1 MNARAEPFRLRAC
14 GRSDP
19 GCVREANEDAFYVSE
34 EQGLFIVSDGM
45 GGARAGSL
53 ASAMIVQALPLQV
66 LAERLVRDANAPDV
80 ALAAVAEGLIR
91 AIGFANDLLVEK

>member
-19 GCVREANEDAFYVSE
+19 GRVREANEDAFYVSE

-45 GGARAGSL
+45 GGERAGSL
-53 ASAMIVQALPLQV
+53 ASAMIVQTLPSQV
-66 LAERLVRDANAPDV
+66 LAERRARNADQPDV
-80 ALAAVAEGLIR
+80 VQAGLRI
-91 AIGFANDLLVEK
+91 